1 MKGIFLFFATAF
13 LCFGIAVVFYETQIA
28 APRAGAIT
36 QSSQGGATQAKL
48 EPKPVNPPQAEQAN
62 PAPAPAPATN
72 IASNTLTVTD
82 TPKAAHHPKPIQRTQ
97 QNRIIDLN
105 TPIANNSRERKA
117 QEALLKSL
125 DQAVQRTIQESI
137 GLDIQKAVATEL
149 TRQLNEAL

>member
-48 EPKPVNPPQAEQAN
+48 EPKPVNTPQEKQAN
-62 PAPAPAPATN
+62 PAPAPAPN
-72 IASNTLTVTD
+72 IASSTLTVTD